1 VIDGLATAV
10 IVISLAAAAWTLV
23 PAARDR
29 PIGWSHLAALAVVE
43 LVLIVQVVFAVVKL
57 AGGEQPRDLA
67 VFIGYL
73 VGSLIILPIGGFL
86 GMAERTRWGA
96 VVAGVACLVVPVLVM
111 RMQQIWQGTV
121 G

>member
-1 VIDGLATAV
+1 MIDGLATAL

-23 PAARDR
+23 PAGRDR

-43 LVLIVQVVFAVVKL
+43 AGLLVQAVIAVVKL
-57 AGGEQPRDLA
+57 AGGEQPQDLT

-86 GMAERTRWGA
+86 GVAERTRWGS
-96 VVAGVACLVVPVLVM
+96 VVAGVACLVVPVVIM